1 MKQAKYRTYEEWQ
14 KVVSEQGKACKKLN
28 EIIDKK
34 NKEIFEKNKE
44 LLHFKNYSRSL
55 EIQLEKLKSQDKRC

>member
-34 NKEIFEKNKE
+34 NKEIIEIHKE
-44 LLHFKNYSRSL
+44 LKHYKTYSRKL
-55 EIQLEKLKSQDKRC
+55 ELQIERLELGE